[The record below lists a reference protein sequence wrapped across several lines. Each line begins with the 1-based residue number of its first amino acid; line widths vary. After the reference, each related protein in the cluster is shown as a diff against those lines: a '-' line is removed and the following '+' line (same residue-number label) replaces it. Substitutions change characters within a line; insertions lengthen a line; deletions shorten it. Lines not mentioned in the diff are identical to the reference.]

1 MRSTFSLLKGLSSE
15 KRPGLDLFWW
25 RSATFFLLYL
35 IATVVFWSLRFHHI
49 SVWQWLITALFKIAL
64 LMVSV
69 YHFSMG
75 MMFKKLKYEVTDHAL
90 EIGLSTFNIKVPFS
104 TIGGIKEASQ
114 ETEIKKIFGYN
125 KEAPQ
130 LIHFIGQIGKFKVSG
145 IGNVIMCTAL
155 SALKSH
161 EGLIII
167 RLKDGRNY
175 GISPASPQD
184 FIKIMQEKIEKV
196 VK

>member
-35 IATVVFWSLRFHHI
+35 IATVIFWSLRFHHI

-75 MMFKKLKYEVTDHAL
+75 MMFKKLLYTINDHGI
-90 EIGLSTFNIKVPFS
+90 EISLFPSQITIPFS
-104 TIGGIKEASQ
+104 EIEEVKQASTV
-114 ETEIKKIFGYN
+114 TEIKKVYWYN
-125 KEAPQ
+125 KESPQ
-130 LIHFIGQIGKFKVSG
+130 IINYVGQIGIFKASG
-145 IGNVIMCTAL
+145 IGRISMYTTL
-155 SALKSH
+155 SSLKNHSGLIVVKCKDRKYYGLSPAEPETFISKVQ
-161 EGLIII
+161 EGLNT
-167 RLKDGRNY
+167 L
-175 GISPASPQD
+175 
-184 FIKIMQEKIEKV
+184 
-196 VK
+196 